1 MRSRREKLLHWSPLP
16 LSRTVVLEVFSQ
28 LIELMEENC
37 ERCDTNNP
45 QNQKKKKRIKV
56 LFAAQGHFCSPLL
69 KLHPLYD
76 LQTSL
81 FYLESHLDQNS
92 NIALLTNAT
101 KPALFSGSIS
111 NFCLVTGRPQMDMMT
126 ISDMIF
132 NIGLPILATLV
143 FQGYYPVLQWY
154 TGIM

>member
-1 MRSRREKLLHWSPLP
+1 MKDVTQIIHR
-16 LSRTVVLEVFSQ
+16 
-28 LIELMEENC
+28 I
-37 ERCDTNNP
+37 
-45 QNQKKKKRIKV
+45 KKKESKYS
-56 LFAAQGHFCSPLL
+56 AAQGHFCSALL

-101 KPALFSGSIS
+101 KPTLFSGSIS
-111 NFCLVTGRPQMDMMT
+111 NFCLVRGRPQMDMTT
-126 ISDMIF
+126 ISAMIF
-132 NIGLPILATLV
+132 NIGLPILAPLV